1 MVEFRQIASCEIATG
16 KHFYFSFF
24 TLQHTHLSIP
34 LLHFIDFYRTF
45 RIQLHREMRYIHC
58 RGLKVIGFIAIAKR
72 NDDIEFFF
80 FLKMI
85 SFRR

>member
-16 KHFYFSFF
+16 KHFSFSFF

-45 RIQLHREMRYIHC
+45 RIQLHRNAIHS
-58 RGLKVIGFIAIAKR
+58 L
-72 NDDIEFFF
+72 
-80 FLKMI
+80 
-85 SFRR
+85 